1 MNCFDCKI
9 PCEYSNPLGYC
20 YKEQSGLPHGSFEK
34 GYQPAD
40 AMKALDEKI
49 KRVSE
54 KGTWDGVDVDKYIA
68 ELRGRDT
75 ELQQVAKALVDAVQ
89 TPCAEG
95 VARANGA
102 LDVALGQL
110 QRGYNGELSV
120 FVQAKA
126 RLGAMDDHTGAH
138 ALGHDLLHGLAD
150 VFYQ

>member
-54 KGTWDGVDVDKYIA
+54 KGTWDGIDVDKYIA
-68 ELRGRDT
+68 ELRGLDT
-75 ELQQVAKALVDAVQ
+75 ELQQAAKALVDAVDRY
-89 TPCAEG
+89 TMGKCL
-95 VARANGA
+95 RS
-102 LDVALGQL
+102 
-110 QRGYNGELSV
+110 ELLN
-120 FVQAKA
+120 KNNELK
-126 RLGAMDDHTGAH
+126 RLLNDN
-138 ALGHDLLHGLAD
+138 
-150 VFYQ
+150 